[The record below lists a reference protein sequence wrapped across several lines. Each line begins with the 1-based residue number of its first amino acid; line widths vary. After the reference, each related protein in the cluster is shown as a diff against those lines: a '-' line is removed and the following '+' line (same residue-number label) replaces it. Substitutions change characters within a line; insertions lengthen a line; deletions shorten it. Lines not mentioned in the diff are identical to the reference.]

1 MGELGNFNRIL
12 KFKGAAGTLG
22 KYLYNQQDIAWQI
35 SENVLYYSIMK
46 SVNIPLAKQEIL
58 KN

>member
-22 KYLYNQQDIAWQI
+22 KYLYNQQDIA
-35 SENVLYYSIMK
+35 
-46 SVNIPLAKQEIL
+46 
-58 KN
+58 